1 MGLDGGTIISRND
14 VLRGSCWD
22 LNKADNSRS
31 SRGGSVSGIYKRRK
45 LDTRTSRWVKVGT
58 PGAVLCGSGCMLDVC
73 LGCWVACLVKPV
85 HNTPPPS
92 TEPHRPPPLP
102 LSTSSG

>member
-45 LDTRTSRWVKVGT
+45 LDTRTSRWVKPSHWGCRVWLMCVTSAWSASGV
-58 PGAVLCGSGCMLDVC
+58 PGEVSA
-73 LGCWVACLVKPV
+73 
-85 HNTPPPS
+85 
-92 TEPHRPPPLP
+92 
-102 LSTSSG
+102 